1 MIYIFI
7 FWADNYT
14 KLCTIDADLSRVP
27 LLPKSKASGSGSFYR
42 LDYDIVLLF
51 GMTEL
56 KAQVAWKE
64 NVSLVIQFYLIVLYF
79 VQSNR
84 FLSRGFFRELR
95 NGKFFFFLKKKRNM
109 VSYNIIYILQE
120 CNEDCL

>member
-1 MIYIFI
+1 MRIRSGKMLTPVRNHSQFIHLYSLFFGVLDDIYF
-7 FWADNYT
+7 FWGADNYT

-64 NVSLVIQFYLIVLYF
+64 NVSLIIQFYLIVSYF

-84 FLSRGFFRELR
+84 FLLLWFF
-95 NGKFFFFLKKKRNM
+95 
-109 VSYNIIYILQE
+109 
-120 CNEDCL
+120 

>member
-1 MIYIFI
+1 MKLLSF
-7 FWADNYT
+7 FFFFSDNYT

-27 LLPKSKASGSGSFYR
+27 LLPKSKTTGGGSFYR

-64 NVSLVIQFYLIVLYF
+64 KVSCYSYVVSIHLL
-79 VQSNR
+79 
-84 FLSRGFFRELR
+84 
-95 NGKFFFFLKKKRNM
+95 M
-109 VSYNIIYILQE
+109 VF
-120 CNEDCL
+120 

>member
-64 NVSLVIQFYLIVLYF
+64 NVSLII
-79 VQSNR
+79 
-84 FLSRGFFRELR
+84 LSYPILFNLTDFCLVVFFRELR
-95 NGKFFFFLKKKRNM
+95 NGEFVFFFLKKRNLD
-109 VSYNIIYILQE
+109 SYIYYIYFLQE